1 MREKT
6 EWMARR
12 ADEVRQTLMR
22 EPRGHRDM
30 IGAMLTEP
38 VGSGSHAGVLF
49 MNANGYAPMSG
60 HGVIGVTAIAHAR
73 TLIVTAGAARPAGVD
88 GSMVFDTVA
97 GAIQVQSWPGGAPAS
112 DVEGRTVRFTNVP
125 SFVLRG
131 GLPISVGSRT
141 IRVDVAYGGVFYAIV
156 DAEAVGLGIDG
167 RHLTSLGRMASDI
180 MARVEAAMVVA
191 HPLDPAMRGL
201 GGVLFTGP
209 ATDTRAQLRSVSI
222 LAGGSAGRSAS
233 GTGLSAVMAVL
244 DAMGLLPEDGEV
256 EQEGVS
262 GARFKGTLA
271 GRAQVGDHPA
281 IVPHVEGSA
290 WITGEHQFFADPTDP
305 FGHGFSL
312 D

>member
-6 EWMARR
+6 EWMVRR
-12 ADEVRQTLMR
+12 ADHVRQTLMR

-30 IGAMLTEP
+30 VGAMLTEP
-38 VGSGSHAGVLF
+38 VGLGSHAGLVF
-49 MNANGYAPMSG
+49 MNAHGYAPMSG
-60 HGVIGVTAIAHAR
+60 HGVMGVTAIAHAR
-73 TLIVTAGAARPAGVD
+73 ALIVTARAAGGD
-88 GSMVFDTVA
+88 GSMVFDTIA
-97 GAIQVQSWPGGAPAS
+97 GAIRVQSWPGGGSAP
-112 DVEGRTVRFTNVP
+112 DVEGRTVRLTNVP

-131 GLPISVGSRT
+131 GVPISVGSRT

-167 RHLTSLGRMASDI
+167 RHLTSLGRMATDI

-209 ATDTRAQLRSVSI
+209 ATDARAQLRSVSI
-222 LAGGSAGRSAS
+222 LAGASAGRSAS

-244 DAMGLLPEDGEV
+244 DAMGLLADNGEV

-262 GARFKGTLA
+262 GARFKGTVA
-271 GRAQVGDHPA
+271 GRTQVGDHPA
-281 IVPHVEGSA
+281 IVPLVEGSA

-305 FGHGFSL
+305 FGRGFSF